1 MPDSPPP
8 TAPNAVDSAALA
20 KAIAAGSEAAFA
32 AFYAAWFGSV
42 LALAR
47 ASSRRDE
54 AFCLDVVQDVML
66 VVAKKLPA
74 LRSERAVRAWMS
86 SSVLHAISDRL
97 RGERRRLRREQWVAT
112 EASAQHDAEPWLLM
126 AAGERQQWLSARVQE
141 LPVSDQA
148 LLSAR
153 FHDGESVAAT
163 GARFGLGEDAAHG
176 RLRRVLERLRHAAAE
191 WLHG

>member
-1 MPDSPPP
+1 M
-8 TAPNAVDSAALA
+8 VDSVALA

-32 AFYAAWFGSV
+32 TFYAAWFPAV

-74 LRSERAVRAWMS
+74 LGSERAVRAWMS
-86 SSVLHAISDRL
+86 RSVLHAISDRL
-97 RGERRRLRREQWVAT
+97 RGERRRARREQSVAAET
-112 EASAQHDAEPWLLM
+112 AAQSEAEPWLLM
-126 AAGERQQWLSARVQE
+126 AAGEQLQWLSARLLE

-148 LLSAR
+148 LLRAR
-153 FHDGESVAAT
+153 FHDGDSVAVT
-163 GARFGLGEDAAHG
+163 GARFGLGDDAAHG
-176 RLRRVLERLRHAAAE
+176 RLRRVLERLRRAAAE